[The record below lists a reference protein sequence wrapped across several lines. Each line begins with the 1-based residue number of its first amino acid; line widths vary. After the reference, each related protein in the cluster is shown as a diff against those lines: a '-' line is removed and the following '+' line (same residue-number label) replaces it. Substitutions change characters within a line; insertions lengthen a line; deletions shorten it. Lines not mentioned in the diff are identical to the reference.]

1 MKSSDRLR
9 LLDAILAS
17 QSEGVAGAVIPEDR
31 LRQALTDGP
40 AFTREEKRILWLS
53 PDTRALLLAV
63 NREVQAEVADRVKAA
78 GFGQPVR
85 LLAAAGGN
93 DYEKISGSG
102 WTLQI
107 FRDDIP
113 GAEWSLSL
121 ELDGDYAKLLP
132 ARATVTLKDS
142 GGQTW
147 ISGGFDAS
155 RRIEGVWPMAEETP
169 FDRLKRYALMISP

>member
-1 MKSSDRLR
+1 MKNSDRLR
-9 LLDAILAS
+9 LLNAILAS
-17 QSEGVAGAVIPEDR
+17 QSEGVAGAVIAEDR

-40 AFTREEKRILWLS
+40 PFTREEKRILWLS
-53 PDTRALLLAV
+53 PDTRALLV
-63 NREVQAEVADRVKAA
+63 MVRREVQAQIADRVKAA
-78 GFGQPVR
+78 GYGQPVR

-121 ELDGDYAKLLP
+121 ELDDDYAKLLP
-132 ARATVTLKDS
+132 LLATVTLRDS

-147 ISGGFDAS
+147 ISGSFDAS
-155 RRIEGVWPMAEETP
+155 RRIEGIWPLASETP